1 MVTYNLPPWLCMKRK
16 FVMLT
21 FLISSHKQ
29 PEKDINMYLELLVDD
44 LKILWNDDVEMYDK
58 YYRDAFTLK
67 VLLL

>member
-1 MVTYNLPPWLCMKRK
+1 
-16 FVMLT
+16 MLT
-21 FLISSHKQ
+21 FLISTPKQ
-29 PEKDINMYLELLVDD
+29 PEKDINVYLELLVDD